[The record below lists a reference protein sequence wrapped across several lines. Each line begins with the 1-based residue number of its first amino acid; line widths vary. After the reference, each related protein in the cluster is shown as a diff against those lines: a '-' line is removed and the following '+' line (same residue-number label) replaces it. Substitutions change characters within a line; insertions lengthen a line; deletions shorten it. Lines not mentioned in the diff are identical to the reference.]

1 MQKKLQVEGS
11 DGYYSSFLSEFRSKK
26 QLSLPHD
33 SALAR
38 ILELRVLKS
47 LVFKITS
54 ANREF
59 MISNWTTFAVAK

>member
-1 MQKKLQVEGS
+1 MVLFQV
-11 DGYYSSFLSEFRSKK
+11 FLSEFQSEK
-26 QLSLPHD
+26 QLSLPND
-33 SALAR
+33 SALVR

-59 MISNWTTFAVAK
+59 MI